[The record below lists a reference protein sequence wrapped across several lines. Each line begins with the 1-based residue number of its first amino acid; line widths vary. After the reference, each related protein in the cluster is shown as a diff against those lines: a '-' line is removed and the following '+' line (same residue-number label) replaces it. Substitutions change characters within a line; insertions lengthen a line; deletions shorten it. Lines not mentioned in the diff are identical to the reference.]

1 MDLMEEGNM
10 SCGVKNCST
19 PVFQEN
25 CPNQEVETLAG
36 FIELVCVTVII
47 ISLIIFGLLGNTLT
61 LLVVWLRPN
70 MRSSAHLYLS
80 SMAVSDLLILLL
92 LPLDLIEFW
101 TSWKLGVFIC
111 KLSTFLI
118 ECCTFC
124 TILHITFL
132 SLERYLV
139 VCWPITSKTLVTRRR
154 TRALIGCL
162 WLGAAVSAAPYLV
175 MMEVKIENEVDDM
188 KREVEKEGCRV
199 SQSSYSSGL
208 VLAMIIIYYL
218 YVLVPLCIL
227 GLVYAL
233 IERTLRLRP
242 QRSRKD
248 KSHRHTIKMLGV
260 IFLAFVL
267 CWLPYIV
274 GLTMIYDSQRTG
286 AESRGTNTDTN
297 THSDMNT
304 PPESTG
310 NMASVTEP
318 VSLSDWD
325 LKTQAHTKRDDALW
339 ENTNNEIDTHSD
351 ADAHLVD
358 KQPETL
364 TDPGVG
370 TRTEIDTHSEIH
382 NTTHN
387 KQNPAFCIK
396 SQKATK
402 YFYLVA
408 WILSRLSAAIN
419 PLVYNLMSA
428 RYRHAVCSLVQTHC
442 LTMSHRMSTTLSS
455 GHFKT
460 AL

>member
-1 MDLMEEGNM
+1 MDLMEEGNV

-19 PVFQEN
+19 PGFLRN
-25 CPNQEVETLAG
+25 CSNQDCQDEEKRAEL
-36 FIELVCVTVII
+36 IELVCVTVII
-47 ISLIIFGLLGNTLT
+47 ISLIIFGLVGNTLT
-61 LLVVWLRPN
+61 VLVVWLRPN
-70 MRSSAHLYLS
+70 MRSSSHLYLS

-111 KLSTFLI
+111 KLRTFLI

-175 MMEVKIENEVDDM
+175 MMEVKIEKEVDDM

-208 VLAMIIIYYL
+208 VLAMIILYYL
-218 YVLVPLCIL
+218 YVLVPMCIL

-242 QRSRKD
+242 QRSRND

-274 GLTMIYDSQRTG
+274 ALTMIYDSQRTG

-339 ENTNNEIDTHSD
+339 KKTNNEIDTHSD

-358 KQPETL
+358 QQPETL
-364 TDPGVG
+364 TDPGAGSDDTSAHNVVSLDIRAGESSHNVG
-370 TRTEIDTHSEIH
+370 TCTEIDKHSEIH
-382 NTTHN
+382 NTSHN

-428 RYRHAVCSLVQTHC
+428 S
-442 LTMSHRMSTTLSS
+442 
-455 GHFKT
+455 
-460 AL
+460 